1 LKRKH
6 LFTSALCKRRNSQR
20 KELRKKHKIREKET
34 ERQIDVIS
42 SPPSPARMRERESK
56 ENEKEKK
63 RIDVSGSGGV
73 EVVKRGV
80 MGGKGTFNERV
91 RCVW

>member
-1 LKRKH
+1 MYKKDYYGDKQKDIRKSLKRKH
-6 LFTSALCKRRNSQR
+6 LFTSALCKRINSQR

-56 ENEKEKK
+56 ELRKRK
-63 RIDVSGSGGV
+63 RIDVSGSSAV
-73 EVVKRGV
+73 EEWK
-80 MGGKGTFNERV
+80 
-91 RCVW
+91 